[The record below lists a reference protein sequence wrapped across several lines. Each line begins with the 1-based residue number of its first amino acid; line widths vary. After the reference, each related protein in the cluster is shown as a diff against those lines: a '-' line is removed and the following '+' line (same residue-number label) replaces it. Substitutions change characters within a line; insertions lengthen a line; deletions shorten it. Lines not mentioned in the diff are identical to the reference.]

1 MGSRTLRR
9 PESKKERGS
18 RTSFRIGPADGG
30 RTLQSVLRDRLAC
43 SHAGARGLI
52 DAGTVRGRPAVRPGD
67 YARRVVAGER
77 FEVIHDPERRYRPG
91 PRPRPGRGYLVIHQ
105 DRHLLVVDKNPDLLT
120 VPTSLRDEES
130 LVERLLEGE
139 RQRGVRRPSLF
150 ALHRLDRDT
159 SGLLLFARTRPAF
172 VGLQAQFL
180 ERAVEREYLCV
191 VKGVLE
197 KEEGRFMSRLAE
209 DPKSLKMHSVGRN
222 REGKEAITEYA
233 VDERLPG
240 ATVVVVRLLT
250 GRKNQI
256 RVQFAEAGH
265 PLIGDGRYGDRSPR
279 IRRTAL
285 HARRLGF
292 LHPATRQRVSFASPI
307 PRDMRRLIRTLR
319 SARSDTRA
327 G

>member
-1 MGSRTLRR
+1 MGSRASRR
-9 PESKKERGS
+9 QVPEKERVS
-18 RTSFRIGPADGG
+18 RMSIRIEPADAGK
-30 RTLQSVLRDRLAC
+30 TLQSVLRDRLAC
-43 SHAGARGLI
+43 SHAVARGLI
-52 DAGTVRGRPAVRPGD
+52 DAGTIRGIPAVRPRD
-67 YARRVVAGER
+67 YARRVIVGER
-77 FEVIHDPERRYRPG
+77 FEIMRDPDRRYRPEA
-91 PRPRPGRGYLVIHQ
+91 RARSGRGYRVIHQ

-120 VPTSLRDEES
+120 VPTTLRDEES

-139 RQRGVRRPSLF
+139 RRRGVRRPYLF

-172 VGLQAQFL
+172 EGLQTQFL

-191 VKGVLE
+191 VLGMLE
-197 KEEGRFMSRLAE
+197 KEEGRFTSRLAE
-209 DPKSLKMHSVGRN
+209 DPKSLKMRSVGRK
-222 REGKEAITEYA
+222 RDGKEAITEYA

-240 ATVVVVRLLT
+240 ATVVAVRLLT

-265 PLIGDGRYGDRSPR
+265 PLIGDRRYGNRSPL

-292 LHPATRQRVSFASPI
+292 LHPVTRRRVSFASPI
-307 PRDMRRLIRTLR
+307 PRDMRRLIRSLR
-319 SARSDTRA
+319 AVRGPD
-327 G
+327 

>member
-1 MGSRTLRR
+1 MSSRASRRQGPEKERVSRTNI
-9 PESKKERGS
+9 
-18 RTSFRIGPADGG
+18 RIGPAEAG

-52 DAGTVRGRPAVRPGD
+52 DAGTVRGQPAVQPGD

-77 FEVIHDPERRYRPG
+77 FEVLRDPDRRYRPG
-91 PRPRPGRGYLVIHQ
+91 GRARSGRGYRVIHQ

-139 RQRGVRRPSLF
+139 RRRGVRRPSLF
-150 ALHRLDRDT
+150 ALHRLDRDS

-172 VGLQAQFL
+172 EGLQAQFL
-180 ERAVEREYLCV
+180 ERSVDREYLCV
-191 VKGVLE
+191 VKGMLE
-197 KEEGRFMSRLAE
+197 REEGRFASRLAE
-209 DPKSLKMHSVGRN
+209 DPKSLKMRSVGR
-222 REGKEAITEYA
+222 RRDGKEAITEYA

-265 PLIGDGRYGDRSPR
+265 PLIGDRRYGDRSPR

-292 LHPATRQRVSFASPI
+292 LHPATRRRVSFASPI
-307 PRDMRRLIRTLR
+307 PRDMRRLIRSLR
-319 SARSDTRA
+319 SARTGS
-327 G
+327 

>member
-1 MGSRTLRR
+1 M
-9 PESKKERGS
+9 
-18 RTSFRIGPADGG
+18 SFRIAPADGG
-30 RTLQSVLRDRLAC
+30 RTLQSVLRERLAC

-52 DAGTVRGRPAVRPGD
+52 DAGTVRGMPAVRPGD

-77 FEVIHDPERRYRPG
+77 FEVIHDPERRYRPEA
-91 PRPRPGRGYLVIHQ
+91 RPRPGRGYVVIHQ

-139 RQRGVRRPSLF
+139 RRRGVRRPSLF

-172 VGLQAQFL
+172 AGLQSQFL

-197 KEEGRFMSRLAE
+197 KEEGRFTSHLAE
-209 DPKSLKMHSVGRN
+209 DPKSLKMRSVGRK

-292 LHPATRQRVSFASPI
+292 LHPVTRRRVSFASPI

-319 SARSDTRA
+319 SAPRDTRT